1 MSKPFLNEV
10 FLKRLDELI
19 LEGERQWSAQSTHE
33 KHKIM
38 DIVGFTQWATSSLN
52 LLDKLSV
59 STNRFVKQ
67 FEVQVCGGPG
77 QLMNSGAALGVLKSA
92 RDEYACGLA
101 VEYHLS
107 VSAIVFGGLLDEAA
121 YLLSKGYTRAA
132 AVLLGAALE
141 EGLKARARASSVDVG
156 PRDTLSPV
164 IVKLKA
170 PEVRVLTEFEA
181 KRLEAIAKL
190 RNDAA
195 HGGDFSYSND
205 DVGTAIKEVQGV
217 LNKLLGGSG

>member
-1 MSKPFLNEV
+1 
-10 FLKRLDELI
+10 
-19 LEGERQWSAQSTHE
+19 
-33 KHKIM
+33 
-38 DIVGFTQWATSSLN
+38 
-52 LLDKLSV
+52 
-59 STNRFVKQ
+59 
-67 FEVQVCGGPG
+67 
-77 QLMNSGAALGVLKSA
+77 LKSA

-107 VSAIVFGGLLDEAA
+107 VSAIVFGALLDEAS
-121 YLLSKGYTRAA
+121 YLLSKGYARAA

-195 HGGDFSYSND
+195 HGGDFSYSTD
-205 DVGTAIKEVQGV
+205 DIGTAIKEVQVV
-217 LNKLLGGSG
+217 LNKLLGSG

>member
-1 MSKPFLNEV
+1 MSKPFLNEM
-10 FLKRLDELI
+10 FLARLDELI
-19 LEGERQWSAQSTHE
+19 LEGEKQWEAQRSHE

-52 LLDKLSV
+52 LPDKLSV

-77 QLMNSGAALGVLKSA
+77 HLMNSGAALGVLKSA

-107 VSAIVFGGLLDEAA
+107 VSAVVFGGLLDEAS
-121 YLLSKGYTRAA
+121 YLLSKRYTRAA

-156 PRDTLSPV
+156 PKDTLFPV

-170 PEVRVLTEFEA
+170 PDVGAITEFEA
-181 KRLEAIAKL
+181 KRLEAIARL

-195 HGGDFSYSND
+195 HGGEFVYTDG
-205 DVGTAIKEVQGV
+205 DVGAAIKEVQVV
-217 LNKLLGGSG
+217 LNKLLGSA